1 MGFTG
6 MVWKEGHK
14 TAIPTAND
22 EVVMTQNKTT
32 LGCYKVNTSLNKLCH
47 IRFLMKYW
55 LCPKLSN

>member
-1 MGFTG
+1 

-55 LCPKLSN
+55 LCPKLSI